1 LDSRSLK
8 TIAEPPKA
16 QGARPKTQAAAST
29 ELSASSV
36 KSIDAVV
43 SVVLFA
49 TAFAVRLVYLFQ
61 IESYP
66 LFHQLA
72 ADGRSYD
79 EWAQR
84 IAAGDWLGGEVFYQ
98 APLYPYFLAL
108 LQFLFG
114 RDLWLI
120 RVVQAGLGSAACVLL
135 YWAGRSYFSRAAG
148 VAAGALLA
156 LYAPAVFFDALI
168 QKTVL
173 DVLLI
178 SLLLLVLARA
188 QQKPHWRR
196 WLAAGAVLGFLGL
209 SRENSLVWLPVIAG
223 WIALYFNDR
232 RPQVRLQWVAVFLAG
247 VLLVLLPVGL
257 RNLYVGGELI
267 LTTSQMGSNFFIGNN
282 PGATGTYAPLLP
294 GHGDPQFERQ
304 DAIDLAE
311 QALGRNLSPGEVSR
325 YWFGRAW
332 EYISNEP
339 FSWLR
344 LMGKKWLMV
353 WNVRELE
360 DADDFYLYQSESS
373 VLRGLASVAH
383 FGILTPL
390 AAMGCLLTWRQV
402 RRLWVLHGL
411 LLSMAVSVAAFYVFA
426 RYRFPM
432 IPLLTLLAGAGIVE
446 GVSLSRT
453 KRLAHKVGALA
464 LLIMAALIVN
474 APAVG
479 KSGPSA
485 AGYNNLGN
493 AFSKQGEIDRAI
505 DSYHQA
511 LRLQPDY
518 GVVHYNLGNL
528 WAQQGDLK
536 EAERHLIEAVDIDSG
551 HAEAHY
557 SLGNVQAR
565 QGRLESAAGHYRMAL
580 DLGLLQDTVYFNLAM
595 TLIKLGRANESSA
608 ILKESIRVHPNS
620 APTYNALGR
629 VLAAQGKL
637 DEAIEYFRRAVSIQP
652 GFADAH
658 ESLGRAL
665 AQQGNKDQA
674 AKHYQEAL
682 RILRSQR

>member
-1 LDSRSLK
+1 MISDLPDREKSRSRK
-8 TIAEPPKA
+8 
-16 QGARPKTQAAAST
+16 RAAS
-29 ELSASSV
+29 
-36 KSIDAVV
+36 SIAPFGGAMIWSDGVISLVV
-43 SVVLFA
+43 FA
-49 TAFAVRLVYLFQ
+49 CAFGVRLLYLFQ
-61 IESYP
+61 IESIP
-66 LFHQLA
+66 LFYQLA

-84 IAAGDWLGGEVFYQ
+84 IAGGDWSGREVFYQ

-108 LQFLFG
+108 LQLFFG

-120 RVVQAGLGSAACVLL
+120 RVIQITLGAASCVLL
-135 YWAGRSYFSRAAG
+135 YWAGRFFFSRAAG
-148 VAAGALLA
+148 VAAGVILA
-156 LYAPAVFFDALI
+156 LYAPAIFFDALI

-173 DVLLI
+173 DVFLI
-178 SLLLLVLARA
+178 SLLLFLIARA
-188 QQKPHWRR
+188 RQKPHWSQ
-196 WLAAGAVLGFLGL
+196 WLATGAVLGLLGL
-209 SRENSLVWLPVIAG
+209 SRENALVWVPVLGA
-223 WIALYFNDR
+223 WIWLYFNDR
-232 RPQVRLQWVAVFLAG
+232 RFQLRLGWITIFLSG
-247 VLLVLLPVGL
+247 LILILLPVGI
-257 RNLYVGGELI
+257 RNFAIGGEFA
-267 LTTSQMGSNFFIGNN
+267 LTTAQMGPNLFIGNN
-282 PGATGTYAPLLP
+282 AVASGTYAPLRP
-294 GHGDPQFERQ
+294 GHGDPKFEQQ
-304 DAIDLAE
+304 DAAELAE
-311 QALGRNLSPGEVSR
+311 QALGRSLSAGEVSR

-332 EYISNEP
+332 DYISAHP
-339 FSWLR
+339 LQWLR

-432 IPLLTLLAGAGIVE
+432 IPLLTLLAGASIVE

-464 LLIMAALIVN
+464 LLIMVALIVN

-637 DEAIEYFRRAVSIQP
+637 DEAIEYYRRAVRIQP
-652 GFADAH
+652 GFAAAH

-665 AQQGNKDQA
+665 AQQGKGSGSQA
-674 AKHYQEAL
+674 LSGGPANP
-682 RILRSQR
+682 